1 MMFERKIFDDINQI
15 YDYLEENYGRE
26 WYVDYLADIKKLKNG
41 KYEVRIYKTS
51 DFHLEDK
58 LDIDPE
64 ELEQILSYEI
74 TQGSEKVETEEYMEP
89 LIFVNVSEDEMLA
102 SITIIPGL
110 KKELP
115 AKEEVI
121 EILKENGVVMGIDE
135 KVIEEALEEKKIFSS
150 IIVAKGKKPEPS
162 MDAKLDVKFQS
173 GSHLKTQPECE
184 EFKKII
190 KCCDKLVVLA
200 EKIPPIEGK
209 DGYTVTGKILKARKP
224 KDLNLY
230 DYLGENVELSED
242 GTKIISKI
250 AGEPYIDR
258 WGKIS
263 VRNVLFVEGDLKE
276 VGNIDFPGTV
286 VIEGNAEGL
295 YEIKTKGDLV
305 IRGVVGGVTIKSEGN
320 IVIEKGIF
328 GRSKGGIEC
337 GKDFRASYI
346 NNSTVKC
353 AGNIFVDDYI
363 MDSIVLAKGSIVVN
377 GRGIIVGG
385 KIFAG
390 ENISCNTIG
399 SSFGTITRVGC
410 GIDYERTLKL
420 VELENELESIIMKL
434 STAIKLILKFE
445 KIVSSLSNQENRKYI
460 IILRKLNERKMD
472 LQKKI
477 KTLRDKIRS
486 LNKEIM
492 IENLKIRN
500 RILVFKNCREAVVQ
514 IGGHILKVI
523 KETGPGFFELDH
535 IKNEIV
541 FRGKNM

>member
-74 TQGSEKVETEEYMEP
+74 TQESEEVETEEYLEP

-110 KKELP
+110 KRELP
-115 AKEEVI
+115 TKEEI
-121 EILKENGVVMGIDE
+121 MEKLKENGVVMGIDE
-135 KVIEEALEEKKIFSS
+135 KVIEEALEEKKIFSP
-150 IIVAKGKKPEPS
+150 IIVAKGKKPKPS
-162 MDAKLDVKFQS
+162 MDAKLDIKFRNGSRS
-173 GSHLKTQPECE
+173 GKPEE
-184 EFKKII
+184 DFNI
-190 KCCDKLVVLA
+190 KFCDKLVVLA
-200 EKIPPIEGK
+200 ERIPPVEGK
-209 DGYTVTGKILKARKP
+209 SGYTVTGKVLEGRRP

-363 MDSIVLAKGSIVVN
+363 INSIVLAKGSIVVN

-410 GIDYERTLKL
+410 GIDYEKTLKL

-445 KIVSSLSNQENRKYI
+445 KIVSSLSNQERIY
-460 IILRKLNERKMD
+460 
-472 LQKKI
+472 KK
-477 KTLRDKIRS
+477 R
-486 LNKEIM
+486 
-492 IENLKIRN
+492 
-500 RILVFKNCREAVVQ
+500 
-514 IGGHILKVI
+514 
-523 KETGPGFFELDH
+523 
-535 IKNEIV
+535 
-541 FRGKNM
+541 